1 MLHWAIQNIFYNLK
15 FVSDGK
21 AVAKTWPWFACFC
34 VMTWS
39 STLDFSCSDLML
51 YKTPAHFVMLAV
63 CLIQLLLTK
72 LTESV
77 TTIDVTF
84 SQALRVVVMSNYGRL
99 ASVEDASL
107 CWSCRKSLWRLPY
120 IWNKINMDANYM
132 SMWIVVWLNTEGR
145 REFEMSIWWWLFFCF
160 SCVGECGIHSHRSQS

>member
-1 MLHWAIQNIFYNLK
+1 MSHWAIQNIFYNLK

-39 STLDFSCSDLML
+39 STPDFSCSDLML
-51 YKTPAHFVMLAV
+51 YKAQAHFVMLAV

-107 CWSCRKSLWRLPY
+107 CWSCRKICGDCHIFETKLTWMQT
-120 IWNKINMDANYM
+120 IWTCELLSGLKLRAAGNLKWAYDDDY
-132 SMWIVVWLNTEGR
+132 
-145 REFEMSIWWWLFFCF
+145 FFH
-160 SCVGECGIHSHRSQS
+160 V